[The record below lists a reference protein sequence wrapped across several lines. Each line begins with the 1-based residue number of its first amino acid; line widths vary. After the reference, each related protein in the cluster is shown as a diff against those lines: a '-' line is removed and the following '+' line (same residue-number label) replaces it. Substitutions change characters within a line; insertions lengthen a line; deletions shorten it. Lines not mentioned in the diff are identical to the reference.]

1 MIVGAMAFGADAAF
15 AQVSTGGIRGIVRD
29 DTGGV
34 LVGVT
39 VEASSPARMGTAVV
53 VTDNDG
59 AYRVE
64 NLPVGQYSVT
74 FSLSGFATVRQ
85 EGIRV
90 EVGRSI
96 ELDQMLKVSAVAE
109 TLTVSGQ
116 APVVDTVH
124 GGTSSNFSTELIQ
137 NIAVSRTSFFDIP

>member
-1 MIVGAMAFGADAAF
+1 MTSRHRAWLSRAITASVIVGAMAFGADAAF

-74 FSLSGFATVRQ
+74 FSLS
-85 EGIRV
+85 
-90 EVGRSI
+90 
-96 ELDQMLKVSAVAE
+96 
-109 TLTVSGQ
+109 
-116 APVVDTVH
+116 
-124 GGTSSNFSTELIQ
+124 
-137 NIAVSRTSFFDIP
+137 

>member
-1 MIVGAMAFGADAAF
+1 MNTRDRCPRPTSLSTIAAAVAGAFVLAATAS
-15 AQVSTGGIRGIVRD
+15 AQTSTGGIRGIVRD
-29 DTGGV
+29 GTGAV

-39 VEASSPARMGTAVV
+39 VEAAGPARMGTAVA

-59 AYRVE
+59 AYRLE

-74 FSLSGFATVRQ
+74 FSISGFTTVKQ

-96 ELDQMLKVSAVAE
+96 ELD
-109 TLTVSGQ
+109 
-116 APVVDTVH
+116 
-124 GGTSSNFSTELIQ
+124 
-137 NIAVSRTSFFDIP
+137 